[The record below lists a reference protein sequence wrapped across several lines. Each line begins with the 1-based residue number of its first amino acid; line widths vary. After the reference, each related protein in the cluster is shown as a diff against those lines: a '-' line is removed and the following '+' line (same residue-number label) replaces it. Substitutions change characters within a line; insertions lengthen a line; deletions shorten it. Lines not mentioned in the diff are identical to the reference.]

1 MRRTDHPHNT
11 TAPGATPLI
20 GLPSLHPCLAN
31 NQHEAL
37 KFRQFHLSVLRG
49 LQCSWPAVLFTKLLY
64 FANFPAVSL
73 VPFSAAKPF
82 APLKLWLHR
91 AGQARPWVCQP
102 WQLSASWSWSS
113 ASSASSASNA
123 SRASSASSASR
134 ITGAAAA
141 AGHAWCTRCKH
152 TAYIQSP

>member
-73 VPFSAAKPF
+73 VPFSAAKPLCSTK
-82 APLKLWLHR
+82 ALAAQGGASKAMGPPTMAAECKLELE
-91 AGQARPWVCQP
+91 Q
-102 WQLSASWSWSS
+102 
-113 ASSASSASNA
+113 
-123 SRASSASSASR
+123 
-134 ITGAAAA
+134 
-141 AGHAWCTRCKH
+141 CK
-152 TAYIQSP
+152 

>member
-31 NQHEAL
+31 NQHEARN
-37 KFRQFHLSVLRG
+37 FVSFISPSFEACNVPG
-49 LQCSWPAVLFTKLLY
+49 LQFYSPNYCILPI
-64 FANFPAVSL
+64 SL
-73 VPFSAAKPF
+73 RCLWCPFQQPNLE

-91 AGQARPWVCQP
+91 AGQARPWARQP
-102 WQLSASWSWSS
+102 WQQSASWSWSS
-113 ASSASSASNA
+113 ASSAG
-123 SRASSASSASR
+123 SASSASR
-134 ITGAAAA
+134 ITGAA

-152 TAYIQSP
+152 TA